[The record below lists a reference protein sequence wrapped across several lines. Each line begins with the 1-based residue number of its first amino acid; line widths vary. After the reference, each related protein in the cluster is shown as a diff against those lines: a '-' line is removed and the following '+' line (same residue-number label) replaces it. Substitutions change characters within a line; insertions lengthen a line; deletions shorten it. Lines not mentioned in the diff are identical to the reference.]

1 MIRRPG
7 LRPLRRGWVVV
18 IVLALLAAVAG
29 VVAWRLVRDDDGTRL
44 TQALQ
49 RAPESS
55 VRFSWTDWAAVRD
68 EVGVS
73 VSSAS
78 TGDEVDEFMN
88 AAYDRDLT
96 SGTALGE
103 SAPTIQT
110 ELGFSPATLDW
121 ELFAQGPDGA
131 VVVMGLAEDT
141 DLEAIRDR
149 LRSAGF
155 KKPDDADGAWLGG
168 SDVLERLS
176 GPVTP
181 ELGFLQID
189 EEARILYGSDDGA
202 FLLERAD
209 VERGEQDDDVVRA
222 AAAAGPAV
230 AASVFAGEYACSEL
244 SMGQAD
250 PAERTRA
257 AELLNQAGE
266 VHPLTGFAI
275 AAQPG
280 GDVRVAFVLDS
291 EDQARTDADTRSRLA
306 AGPAPGQGGTFP
318 ERFTLGKVAAQE
330 RVVTMELSPVEDW
343 LVLSDLNSGPVLFAT
358 C

>member
-7 LRPLRRGWVVV
+7 LRPLRRGWVAV
-18 IVLALLAAVAG
+18 IVLALLAGVVG

-49 RAPESS
+49 HAPESS

-68 EVGVS
+68 ELGADVS
-73 VSSAS
+73 AAS
-78 TGDEVDEFMN
+78 TGDEVDDFMN

-149 LRSAGF
+149 LRAAGF
-155 KKPDDADGAWLGG
+155 EEPDEADGAWRGG
-168 SDVLERLS
+168 GNVLERLS

-181 ELGFLQID
+181 ELGALQID
-189 EEARILYGSDDGA
+189 EDAGILYGSDDGA

-222 AAAAGPAV
+222 AAALGPVLAG
-230 AASVFAGEYACSEL
+230 SVFTGEHVCSEL
-244 SMGQAD
+244 SMSQAD

-257 AELLNQAGE
+257 AELVTQAGE

-280 GDVRVAFVLDS
+280 GNVRVAFVLDS

-318 ERFTLGKVAAQE
+318 ERFTLGKVAAQD
-330 RVVTMELSPVEDW
+330 RVVTMQLSPVDDW